1 MENNPT
7 ASQTDEKTAGGKL
20 NRLTSDYRLVKKS
33 NLFDPVFYLL
43 NNPDVR
49 VADVD
54 PLRHFL
60 RHGWKELRDPSPGF
74 SVSFYLETYSDVREA
89 GVNPLVHYL
98 RLGQAEGRQRLPGEK
113 ARRARRQFV
122 PAPAARRKITL
133 RSAFGYAKVYG
144 VQGAVRKAQEKL
156 IPRAAFGHPDVTRA
170 MNLIPSVVVSRSE
183 VWHEPLADAEVTVS
197 VIIPTKN
204 AGGDMLPLLKTL
216 RAQKG
221 LKAIEIVVVDSGSK
235 DDTLVLAEQ
244 FGARIVQ
251 IAPQEFS
258 HSYARNLGAQK
269 AQGDFLLFTVQDALP
284 PNETW
289 VRDMLQVLQQ
299 NEVSAVS
306 CAESPREDAD
316 LFYRQICWNHYN
328 FLGINQSDRIFSMP
342 EKKDH
347 ISLRQN
353 AQLSDLAC
361 LIPRE
366 LFLQYGYRRDYAEDL
381 DLGLRLIQDGHR
393 IAFLGST
400 RVIHSHNRSPYYFL
414 KRGYV
419 DNLFLSDMFSD
430 FVLPR
435 VTLEEL
441 IPDVIY
447 TYQFLTDLIIRLDKT
462 RFPTSTGAF
471 AGMVSQTFANTRHG
485 EYPASLPALQSAYLD
500 PQAKDLL
507 LHLMSRWGLGR
518 AGRSYSGFFLSSFQG
533 YVDITTSYLENSYE
547 AVTKELLEEV
557 KICLHK
563 AFCIL
568 TGAYLA
574 YCYRTG
580 SAENSATMEQLHLL
594 LKEGV

>member
-381 DLGLRLIQDGHR
+381 DLGLRLIQDGCR

-435 VTLEEL
+435 VTLDEL
-441 IPDVIY
+441 IPDVTF
-447 TYQFLTDLIIRLDKT
+447 TYHFLSELVGQLEQLSLPADSNLFAEAMLR
-462 RFPTSTGAF
+462 AF
-471 AGMVSQTFANTRHG
+471 AGAGTQH
-485 EYPASLPALQSAYLD
+485 YPASLPTLQDAFLD
-500 PQAKDLL
+500 PQAKELL
-507 LHLMSRWGLGR
+507 LHLMTGWGLNK
-518 AGRSYSGFFLSSFQG
+518 AGKAYTGFLLSAFQG
-533 YVDITTSYLENSYE
+533 YANITMAYVQNTYE
-547 AVTKELLEEV
+547 ALNDELLDDV
-557 KICLHK
+557 KHCLHK

-580 SAENSATMEQLHLL
+580 SAEDSGTMEQLHLL

>member
-1 MENNPT
+1 L
-7 ASQTDEKTAGGKL
+7 K
-20 NRLTSDYRLVKKS
+20 RLISSYQLVKKS
-33 NLFDPVFYLL
+33 GFFDPVYYLL
-43 NNPDVR
+43 KNPEVR
-49 VADVD
+49 VEDID
-54 PLRHFL
+54 PLRHFM
-60 RHGWKELRDPSPGF
+60 RYGWKELRDPSPRF
-74 SVSFYLETYSDVREA
+74 SVSFYLKSYPDVREKNM
-89 GVNPLVHYL
+89 NPLVHYL
-98 RLGQAEGRQRLPGEK
+98 LVGRAEGRQALPGKKVPREIHFSSRK
-113 ARRARRQFV
+113 KNKPRQS
-122 PAPAARRKITL
+122 ITL
-133 RSAFGYAKVYG
+133 RLAFGYAKIYG
-144 VQGAVRKAQEKL
+144 LAGALRKAREKL
-156 IPRAAFGHPDVTRA
+156 IPKSDFGHPDRSHASNT
-170 MNLIPSVVVSRSE
+170 IPQ
-183 VWHEPLADAEVTVS
+183 EPVRLPDIAQELLPAADVTVS
-197 VIIPTKN
+197 VVIPTKN
-204 AGGDMLPLLKTL
+204 AGADMVPLLKVL
-216 RAQKG
+216 NAQQG
-221 LKAIEIVVVDSGSK
+221 LKAIEIIVVDSGSQ
-235 DDTLVLAEQ
+235 DETLIIAEQ
-244 FGARIVQ
+244 FGAQ
-251 IAPQEFS
+251 IIQIPPETFS
-258 HSYARNLGAQK
+258 HSHARNLGAQQ
-269 AQGDFLLFTVQDALP
+269 ARGDLLLFMVQDALP
-284 PNETW
+284 PNATW
-289 VRDMLQVLQQ
+289 VWEMLQVLQQ

-441 IPDVIY
+441 IPDVIH

-507 LHLMSRWGLGR
+507 LDLMSRWGLGR
-518 AGRSYSGFFLSSFQG
+518 AGRSYSSFFLSSFQG

>member
-1 MENNPT
+1 MEDHPT
-7 ASQTDEKTAGGKL
+7 AAQTSEKTAGGKL
-20 NRLTSDYRLVKKS
+20 SRLTSDYRLVKKS
-33 NLFDPVFYLL
+33 SLFDPVFYLL

-60 RHGWKELRDPSPGF
+60 RHGWKELRDPSASF
-74 SVSFYLETYSDVREA
+74 SVAFYLETYSDVREA

-98 RLGQAEGRQRLPGEK
+98 RSGQAEGRQRLPGEK
-113 ARRARRQFV
+113 AQHGRRHF
-122 PAPAARRKITL
+122 APAQAVRRKITL

-144 VQGAVRKAQEKL
+144 LQGAFRKAQEKL
-156 IPRAAFGHPDVTRA
+156 NLRTALGHPEETRV
-170 MNLIPSVVVSRSE
+170 MNLVPPEVVGLPDVRQ
-183 VWHEPLADAEVTVS
+183 EPLPDADVTVS
-197 VIIPTKN
+197 VVIPTKN

-221 LKAIEIVVVDSGSK
+221 VKAIEIVVVDSGSK

-258 HSYARNLGAQK
+258 HSYARNLGAQN

-289 VRDMLQVLQQ
+289 VREMLQVLQQ

-306 CAESPREDAD
+306 CAEAPREDAD

-328 FLGINQSDRIFSMP
+328 FLGINQSDRIFSLP
-342 EKKDH
+342 ERKDH
-347 ISLRQN
+347 LSLRKN

-361 LIPRE
+361 LISRE

-381 DLGLRLIQDGHR
+381 DLGLRLIQDGRR

-400 RVIHSHNRSPYYFL
+400 RVIHSHNRNPYYFL

-419 DNLFLSDMFSD
+419 DNVFLSDMFSD

-435 VTLEEL
+435 VTLDEL
-441 IPDVIY
+441 IPDVAF
-447 TYQFLTDLIIRLDKT
+447 TYHFLSELIGQLE
-462 RFPTSTGAF
+462 
-471 AGMVSQTFANTRHG
+471 QL
-485 EYPASLPALQSAYLD
+485 SLPADSNLFAELILQAFARAGMQHYPATLPPLQDAFLD
-500 PQAKDLL
+500 PQAKELL
-507 LHLMSRWGLGR
+507 LHLMTGWGLSKAR
-518 AGRSYSGFFLSSFQG
+518 KAYTGFLLSAFQG
-533 YVDITTSYLENSYE
+533 YANITIAYVQNTYE
-547 AVTKELLEEV
+547 ALNEELMDDV
-557 KICLHK
+557 KHCLHK

-580 SAENSATMEQLHLL
+580 SAEDSATMAQLHLL
-594 LKEGV
+594 LKEGI